1 MNFASKPCH
10 HGLLW
15 RAGLMGVVCM
25 LQISGMQA
33 AGLMTPGLRLNDQQ
47 IEDLRRTL
55 EPLNEALEV
64 LVEPDH
70 AWAATY
76 LPDVLIYQKA
86 VASALEHRE
95 FHDVSQLEV
104 AKGLIEDGLARAA
117 HLLNG
122 RAPWASK
129 QGLVVRGYRSRIDD
143 SIQPY
148 GLVVPE
154 NWDAAVSFPFPMDVW
169 LHGRDNRLT
178 ELKFIEQRQ
187 RSAGTFAPANTLVI
201 HPYGRF
207 CNAVKF
213 AGETDVFEAMEAV
226 KRHYPVDDRRIAI
239 RGFSMG
245 GAGCWHLAVHHAD
258 QWVAATPG
266 AGFAESAEYLGLWKK
281 EIKPLWFETQLWRLY
296 DADVYAM
303 NLFHLPTLAYSGG
316 NDKQIQAAQVMEKAM
331 AEHGMDLAHL
341 IGPETG
347 HAYHPQSK
355 EELVA
360 RHRDMVRQGKEVMPA
375 KVRLTTFTLRY
386 PEMHWVRLEGLQR
399 HWHRARVEAEIR
411 NESEIELLSENVS
424 ALTLHMPAGSCPLSS
439 DKAPVVSLDG
449 QRVVAPRVGSDRS
462 WKAHFVKKGGQWQ
475 GVEDHPMPAGQ
486 WRKKPGLQ
494 GPIDDAFM
502 DRFVVVKPSGQA
514 RRSYA
519 DRWARRE
526 MGRLTEQWR
535 AQFRGE
541 ALQVLDLDFQDDA
554 FQDAHWVLFG
564 TPETNAV
571 LKKILPY
578 LPLKWRSDQ
587 LMMGPYL
594 FDAARHVPVM
604 IYPNPLNPGKYVVIN
619 SGFTFRGFGSN
630 ATQVPRLPDYAV
642 IDARTRA
649 SEDVPGRIELAGF
662 FDEAW
667 QWGF

>member
-1 MNFASKPCH
+1 
-10 HGLLW
+10 
-15 RAGLMGVVCM
+15 
-25 LQISGMQA
+25 
-33 AGLMTPGLRLNDQQ
+33 
-47 IEDLRRTL
+47 
-55 EPLNEALEV
+55 
-64 LVEPDH
+64 
-70 AWAATY
+70 
-76 LPDVLIYQKA
+76 
-86 VASALEHRE
+86 
-95 FHDVSQLEV
+95 
-104 AKGLIEDGLARAA
+104 
-117 HLLNG
+117 
-122 RAPWASK
+122 
-129 QGLVVRGYRSRIDD
+129 
-143 SIQPY
+143 
-148 GLVVPE
+148 
-154 NWDAAVSFPFPMDVW
+154 
-169 LHGRDNRLT
+169 
-178 ELKFIEQRQ
+178 
-187 RSAGTFAPANTLVI
+187 
-201 HPYGRF
+201 
-207 CNAVKF
+207 
-213 AGETDVFEAMEAV
+213 
-226 KRHYPVDDRRIAI
+226 
-239 RGFSMG
+239 
-245 GAGCWHLAVHHAD
+245 
-258 QWVAATPG
+258 
-266 AGFAESAEYLGLWKK
+266 
-281 EIKPLWFETQLWRLY
+281 
-296 DADVYAM
+296 
-303 NLFHLPTLAYSGG
+303 
-316 NDKQIQAAQVMEKAM
+316 
-331 AEHGMDLAHL
+331 
-341 IGPETG
+341 
-347 HAYHPQSK
+347 
-355 EELVA
+355 
-360 RHRDMVRQGKEVMPA
+360 MPA
-375 KVRLTTFTLRY
+375 D
-386 PEMHWVRLEGLQR
+386 
-399 HWHRARVEAEIR
+399 
-411 NESEIELLSENVS
+411 
-424 ALTLHMPAGSCPLSS
+424 SCPLAS

-541 ALQVLDLDFQDDA
+541 ALQVIDLDFQDDA

-630 ATQVPRLPDYAV
+630 ATQVARLPDYAV